1 MSSWWHSL
9 SLETLTSL
17 NTYAQWAMVL
27 FAVLT
32 ALAMAA
38 NIKSSARIS
47 AVKDAQLSA
56 LEQKQTTTKEEVA
69 VVQKQQQPR
78 ELNARQ
84 QASFLEILTAEPRGT
99 IFLLGAAIGDGEAL
113 AFATE
118 LRQLLQSAGWGIE
131 NFATNWTST
140 FNPVGVLLIVHSR
153 EKAPAYAGTLQRA
166 FKAVNIAAR
175 QMIGPRMQEGS
186 LKVIVGHK
194 AN

>member
-1 MSSWWHSL
+1 MAGQTFLPTSRGCPRIRQRSGL
-9 SLETLTSL
+9 SP
-17 NTYAQWAMVL
+17 AR
-27 FAVLT
+27 
-32 ALAMAA
+32 LAA
-38 NIKSSARIS
+38 
-47 AVKDAQLSA
+47 
-56 LEQKQTTTKEEVA
+56 
-69 VVQKQQQPR
+69 PR
-78 ELNARQ
+78 
-84 QASFLEILTAEPRGT
+84 QAGPL
-99 IFLLGAAIGDGEAL
+99 FLLGAATGDGEAL

-166 FKAVNIAAR
+166 FKAVNIAPR

-194 AN
+194 EN